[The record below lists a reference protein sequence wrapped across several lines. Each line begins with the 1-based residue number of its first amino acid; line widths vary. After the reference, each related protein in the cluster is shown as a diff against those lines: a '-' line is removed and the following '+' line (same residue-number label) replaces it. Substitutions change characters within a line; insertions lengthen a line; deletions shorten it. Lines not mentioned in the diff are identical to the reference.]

1 MILDL
6 QKLFAASQD
15 VHVAVNLGVAAISG
29 YMEVSRGTLTELCY
43 QLYKWQNKLGKGTMP
58 GLDKLIS
65 VYEDWKEYQFV
76 KEMYFKAREE
86 MEGILSKMEGRLLE
100 ETYYNVMHM
109 VVGMFDADDDGLE
122 GLKNLFEHVNSGA
135 SSPKVSEK
143 EAAERREMEETVR
156 QIKLY
161 QSLNPDGWKKVVS

>member
-1 MILDL
+1 MK
-6 QKLFAASQD
+6 KLFAASQD

-43 QLYKWQNKLGKGTMP
+43 QLYKWQNRLGKGTMP
-58 GLDKLIS
+58 VLDKLVS

-109 VVGMFDADDDGLE
+109 VVGMFDADADELE
-122 GLKNLFEHVNSGA
+122 GFKKAFELINSEDL
-135 SSPKVSEK
+135 SPKVSEK

>member
-1 MILDL
+1 MK
-6 QKLFAASQD
+6 KLFAASQD

-29 YMEVSRGTLTELCY
+29 YMEVSLGTLTELCY

-58 GLDKLIS
+58 VLDKLIS

-100 ETYYNVMHM
+100 ETYYNVMLM
-109 VVGMFDADDDGLE
+109 IVGMFDADADE
-122 GLKNLFEHVNSGA
+122 RERTNKLFELIREGFPA
-135 SSPKVSEK
+135 QAPKVSEK

-161 QSLNPDGWKKVVS
+161 QSLNSDGWKKVVS

>member
-15 VHVAVNLGVAAISG
+15 VHVAVNLGVAVMSG

-58 GLDKLIS
+58 GLDKLVSI
-65 VYEDWKEYQFV
+65 YEHQREYQTA
-76 KEMYFKAREE
+76 KEIYFESREE
-86 MEGILSKMEGRLLE
+86 MEGILSKMEGTELE
-100 ETYYNVMHM
+100 ATYHNVILII
-109 VVGMFDADDDGLE
+109 VGMFDADDDGLE

>member
-1 MILDL
+1 MK
-6 QKLFAASQD
+6 KLFAASQD

-43 QLYKWQNKLGKGTMP
+43 QLYKWQNKLGKGTMRV
-58 GLDKLIS
+58 LDKLIS

-100 ETYYNVMHM
+100 ETYHNVMLM
-109 VVGMFDADDDGLE
+109 VVGMFDADADELE
-122 GLKNLFEHVNSGA
+122 GIKKVFEHGDGEA
-135 SSPKVSEK
+135 LSPEVSEK

>member
-1 MILDL
+1 MK
-6 QKLFAASQD
+6 KLFAASQD

-43 QLYKWQNKLGKGTMP
+43 QLYKWQNKLGKGTMRV
-58 GLDKLIS
+58 LDKLIS

-100 ETYYNVMHM
+100 ETYYNVMLM
-109 VVGMFDADDDGLE
+109 VVGMFDADADGLE
-122 GLKNLFEHVNSGA
+122 GLKNLFEHVNSRA
-135 SSPKVSEK
+135 SSPEVSEK